1 MKAEFRRSAPAL
13 VLIGCALA
21 AASPRPAGGQSK
33 KPPKKAAASAAL
45 APAASAA
52 SALAPPKIQ
61 VIVDSVFDRRTT
73 SDFPGPELAIT
84 FKLEGEDA
92 GAVLSARAN
101 VARAVD
107 DTGKNLADA
116 SGKRAMQG
124 EGWQQSR
131 ENDPPTPRIILG
143 SPTRKARTLT
153 SVEGVLE
160 VYLPGRD
167 PAATVKIDRV
177 MARKD
182 KPLASAALASQRV
195 RIQVLSKAGLEKEKA
210 RAEAAKKA
218 EAARKKKKSPKKSDT
233 LGMEVLAEGMADAL
247 VSVFERLFSNVGEN
261 DLILKVDDPGKKIF
275 SFDLAGPDGAPIQT
289 YGTTDLEGYRIVRV
303 FEPIPESATL
313 QVRLKT
319 ARSFGEVPFSLS
331 NVKLP

>member
-1 MKAEFRRSAPAL
+1 MRAGFCGAVPVVLACAL
-13 VLIGCALA
+13 LA
-21 AASPRPAGGQSK
+21 AAPGLAAGQSK
-33 KPPKKAAASAAL
+33 KSPKKAPSSAPPP
-45 APAASAA
+45 PA
-52 SALAPPKIQ
+52 APPKIQ
-61 VIVDSVFDRRTT
+61 VTVDSVFDRRTT

-92 GAVLSARAN
+92 SAVLSARAS

-107 DTGKNLADA
+107 DTGKNLADP
-116 SGKRAMQG
+116 SGKRSPQG
-124 EGWQQSR
+124 AEGWQQAR
-131 ENDPPTPRIILG
+131 ENDPPTPRVTLG
-143 SPTRKARTLT
+143 SPSRKARSLT

-160 VYLPGRD
+160 TYLPSRD

-195 RIQVLSKAGLEKEKA
+195 TIQVLSKAGLEKEKA

-218 EAARKKKKSPKKSDT
+218 EPAKKKKNTKKSDA
-233 LGMEVLAEGMADAL
+233 LGMEVAEGMADAL
-247 VSVFERLFSNVGEN
+247 VGVFERLFSNVGEN

-275 SFDLAGPDGAPIQT
+275 SFDLAAADGAAISS

-303 FEPIPESATL
+303 LDPIPETASL

-319 ARSFGEVPFSLS
+319 ARSFGEVPFSFS

>member
-1 MKAEFRRSAPAL
+1 MTARSYGAVPVFALIACASAAVSPLPAAGQTKKPAKKASASAPAP
-13 VLIGCALA
+13 A
-21 AASPRPAGGQSK
+21 AAPRV
-33 KPPKKAAASAAL
+33 
-45 APAASAA
+45 
-52 SALAPPKIQ
+52 Q
-61 VIVDSVFDRRTT
+61 VTVDSVFDRRTT
-73 SDFPGPELAIT
+73 SDFPGPELSIT
-84 FKLEGEDA
+84 FRLEGEDA

-101 VARAVD
+101 VSRAVD

-124 EGWQQSR
+124 EGWQQAR
-131 ENDPPTPRIILG
+131 ESDPPTPRVILA
-143 SPTRKARTLT
+143 SPSRKARSLT
-153 SVEGVLE
+153 VEGVLE
-160 VYLPGRD
+160 TYLPTRD
-167 PAATVKIDRV
+167 PAATVRIDRV

-218 EAARKKKKSPKKSDT
+218 DAAKKKKKSTKKSDS

-247 VSVFERLFSNVGEN
+247 VGVFERLFSNVGEN
-261 DLILKVDDPGKKIF
+261 DLILKVDDPGKRIF
-275 SFDLAGPDGAPIQT
+275 SFDLATADGAAIQS
-289 YGTTDLEGYRIVRV
+289 YGTTDLEGYRIVRLL
-303 FEPIPESATL
+303 EPIPENASL